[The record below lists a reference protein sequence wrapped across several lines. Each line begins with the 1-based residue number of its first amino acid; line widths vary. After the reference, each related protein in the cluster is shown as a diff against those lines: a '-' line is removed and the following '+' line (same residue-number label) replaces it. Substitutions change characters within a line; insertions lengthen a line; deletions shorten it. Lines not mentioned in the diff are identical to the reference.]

1 MGRSKSRPSRSADEA
16 ESAIAH
22 SEAQRTQKI
31 ASLQPVE
38 RDSSCPMRRGPAEAA
53 KPALPRARSHRIRKP
68 AQAISARQWQG
79 ATSRLAQRADDER
92 EVSKKRPGVRRPDP
106 NVRLDRRSG
115 ASSHAPASF
124 GHAGGARAVPSV
136 QRRDRPSDPRSA
148 NVTAETQPTILA
160 RDPACPL
167 RPSRPPRDT
176 EAHDGRSGQKQ
187 SRSEGPGAKKVCL
200 EPSAGLRGVRDDQ
213 RYVEL
218 ASNPRQID
226 SIARARKS
234 R

>member
-38 RDSSCPMRRGPAEAA
+38 RDSSCPMRRGPAEAG
-53 KPALPRARSHRIRKP
+53 KPALPRVRSHRIREP

-115 ASSHAPASF
+115 ASSHAPASE
-124 GHAGGARAVPSV
+124 GTQATPELGLPCSAEAGRAMHARPARR
-136 QRRDRPSDPRSA
+136 QRRSPPSS
-148 NVTAETQPTILA
+148 
-160 RDPACPL
+160 PA
-167 RPSRPPRDT
+167 SSDT
-176 EAHDGRSGQKQ
+176 EAHDGSSGQNE
-187 SRSEGPGAKKVCL
+187 SRSEGPGRKKCAWSPV
-200 EPSAGLRGVRDDQ
+200 RG
-213 RYVEL
+213 
-218 ASNPRQID
+218 
-226 SIARARKS
+226 
-234 R
+234 